1 MVRRMTLWVTLVL
14 VGAGCDDGSAP
25 GAGDMGAGDARPTVD
40 RGGPFDMRPLVDMAL
55 DDDMTARDMTPA
67 DVMPPDDMAADGMPP
82 DMALPDVALPDMTSP
97 DMAPP
102 DMAPPVAGAG
112 LTAGAARVS
121 SPRFTLSVSVGGP
134 SPTAHTTSPRF
145 RARLGVGALSIPTP
159 AEDP

>member
-1 MVRRMTLWVTLVL
+1 MVRRMTLWVALSL

-25 GAGDMGAGDARPTVD
+25 GAGEMGAGPL
-40 RGGPFDMRPLVDMAL
+40 DMK
-55 DDDMTARDMTPA
+55 TAVDMTPDR
-67 DVMPPDDMAADGMPP
+67 DVTLD
-82 DMALPDVALPDMTSP
+82 

-102 DMAPPVAGAG
+102 DVMASDVMPSDVMASDVSRSDMMPPDAMPLDMAPPDAMPPPVAGAG
-112 LTAGAARVS
+112 LSAGAARVS
-121 SPRFTLSVSVGGP
+121 SPRFTLSVSVGGS